1 LVKWRRLCASIDP
14 SALPGTEEKLM
25 KSERVWSFDPIGP
38 DELKMIER
46 IFRSELQLRAL
57 PLKSEEAQ
65 VLAAKLIDAYQSG
78 IRDTTGL
85 AAAAKRC

>member
-1 LVKWRRLCASIDP
+1 
-14 SALPGTEEKLM
+14 M
-25 KSERVWSFDPIGP
+25 KSERVWRFDPIGP

-57 PLKSEEAQ
+57 PLKSEQAQ
-65 VLAAKLIDAYQSG
+65 VLAAKLIEAYQAG

>member
-1 LVKWRRLCASIDP
+1 
-14 SALPGTEEKLM
+14 M

-65 VLAAKLIDAYQSG
+65 VPAAKLIDAY
-78 IRDTTGL
+78 
-85 AAAAKRC
+85 